1 MAQCQ
6 LYLRESSHR
15 QGRSSMLDSRG
26 LSLIEIVIV
35 IAIVGILA
43 TLSTTSYRHFTERA
57 HTAEASMALAE
68 VNRLQELYRFHHGR
82 YTNDLALIGF
92 PGTLTLKHYRIEVQL
107 QNNGAAF
114 QASAIPLSPNQ
125 IGSVQV
131 RSSHPLPPATN
142 PTNAPQTDVGSS
154 SSDNAQPSPNPLPC
168 KDGGEAT
175 VLSDGALDMNF
186 CYQPPPTP
194 SRSR

>member
-1 MAQCQ
+1 M
-6 LYLRESSHR
+6 SFV
-15 QGRSSMLDSRG
+15 
-26 LSLIEIVIV
+26 EIVIV

-43 TLSTTSYRHFTERA
+43 ALSTTSYRHFTQKA

-92 PGTLTLKHYRIEVQL
+92 PGVLTLKHYRIEVQL

-114 QASAIPLSPNQ
+114 QASAIPLNSNQ
-125 IGSVQV
+125 TGSVQV
-131 RSSHPLPPATN
+131 RSSDPLSPVTTPTN
-142 PTNAPQTDVGSS
+142 PQQTDVGSS
-154 SSDNAQPSPNPLPC
+154 SSDNARPSSAPLPC
-168 KDGGEAT
+168 QGGGEAT

-186 CYQPPPTP
+186 CYQPPP
-194 SRSR
+194 SRLR

>member
-6 LYLRESSHR
+6 RYLPIPSHR
-15 QGRSSMLDSRG
+15 QGRSCVLDNRG
-26 LSLIEIVIV
+26 MSFVEIVIV

-43 TLSTTSYRHFTERA
+43 ALSTTSYRHFTQKA

-92 PGTLTLKHYRIEVQL
+92 PGVLTLKHYRIEVQL

-114 QASAIPLSPNQ
+114 QASAIPLNSYQ
-125 IGSVQV
+125 AGSMQG
-131 RSSHPLPPATN
+131 RSSDPLSPVATPTN
-142 PTNAPQTDVGSS
+142 PHQTDVGSS
-154 SSDNAQPSPNPLPC
+154 SSDNARPSSAPLPC
-168 KDGGEAT
+168 RDGGEAT

-186 CYQPPPTP
+186 CYQPSP
-194 SRSR
+194 SRPR

>member
-6 LYLRESSHR
+6 LYLRIPSHW
-15 QGRSSMLDSRG
+15 QGRSCVLDNRG
-26 LSLIEIVIV
+26 ISFVEIIIV

-43 TLSTTSYRHFTERA
+43 ALSTTSYRHFTQKA

-82 YTNDLALIGF
+82 YTNDLALLGF
-92 PGTLTLKHYRIEVQL
+92 PGVLTLKHYRMEVQL

-114 QASAIPLSPNQ
+114 QASAIPLNSNQ
-125 IGSVQV
+125 TGSVQV
-131 RSSHPLPPATN
+131 RSSDPLSPVAPPT
-142 PTNAPQTDVGSS
+142 TLQQTAGGGS
-154 SSDNAQPSPNPLPC
+154 SSDNAQPGSAPLPC
-168 KDGGEAT
+168 QDGGEAT

-186 CYQPPPTP
+186 CYQPPP
-194 SRSR
+194 SRLR